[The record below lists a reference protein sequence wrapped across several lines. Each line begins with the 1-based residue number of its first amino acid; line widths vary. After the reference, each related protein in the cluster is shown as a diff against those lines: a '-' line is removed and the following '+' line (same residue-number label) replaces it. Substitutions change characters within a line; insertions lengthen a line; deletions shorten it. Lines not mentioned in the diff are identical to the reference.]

1 MKPKLLV
8 VFLLLASAV
17 MVYFALPVA
26 PDVGVEPAAIESDHD
41 GHEYRDHHEA
51 DPSPSIA
58 FVNLAIPA
66 NGFLCNGTLSVNVP
80 GDEQQFRER
89 FTAEFSGA
97 DNDTVLV
104 DGLWP
109 SPQFLIELEP
119 PFWELQRDFPSSSLT
134 INGIGLT
141 EATSLTVRIALDTDA
156 LTYRI
161 FWSVLPVAFRTPV
174 EFWSSEGQ
182 CEVFGDAAA
191 R

>member
-1 MKPKLLV
+1 MRSKWLV
-8 VFLLLASAV
+8 VFLLLASAAL
-17 MVYFALPVA
+17 VYFALPVA
-26 PDVGVEPAAIESDHD
+26 PDIGVEPAAIGPYHD
-41 GHEYRDHHEA
+41 GHEDHET
-51 DPSPSIA
+51 DPSPSIVL
-58 FVNLAIPA
+58 VNLAVPA
-66 NGFLCNGTLSVNVP
+66 NGFLCDGILSVNVP
-80 GDEQQFRER
+80 GDEQQFPER
-89 FTAEFSGA
+89 FTVEFSGA
-97 DNDTVLV
+97 DNDTALV

-109 SPQFLIELEP
+109 SPQFLLELEP
-119 PFWELQRDFPSSSLT
+119 PFWELQRDVPSPNLT

-182 CEVFGDAAA
+182 CDVFGDAST